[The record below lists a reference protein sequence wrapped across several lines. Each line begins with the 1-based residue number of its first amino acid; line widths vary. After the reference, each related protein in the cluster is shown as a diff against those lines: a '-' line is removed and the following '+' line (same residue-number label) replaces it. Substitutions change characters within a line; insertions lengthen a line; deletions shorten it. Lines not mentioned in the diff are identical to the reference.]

1 MMDCK
6 SMSTPMITNLRKLH
20 DSDTG
25 SDLVDPT
32 MYRQL
37 IGSLMYMIHT
47 RPDICYAVIAMSQ
60 FMTEPRQ
67 RHWVATKHIL
77 RYLRGTITY
86 GLRYTSSGGLFLH
99 GYADVDWAGSPV
111 DRKSTSRYC
120 FSLGSAMISWSSR
133 KQGSIAQSTT
143 EVEYIAASDA
153 SKEAVWLR
161 KLVSGLFGDKLE
173 TTVVHCDNQSCIKLT
188 ENPVFH
194 DRSKHIDMRYH
205 YIRDLVQRKTVKL
218 QYIATS
224 EQVADILTKPLTSRQ
239 FVQLR
244 GKLGVAENDS
254 LAEREC

>member
-1 MMDCK
+1 MMDWK
-6 SMSTPMITNLRKLH
+6 SMSTPMVTNLRKLH
-20 DSDTG
+20 DSDSG

-67 RHWVATKHIL
+67 RHRVATKHIL

-99 GYADVDWAGSPV
+99 GYAYADWAGSPV

-120 FSLGSAMISWSSR
+120 FSLGSAIISWSSR
-133 KQGSIAQSTT
+133 KHVSIAQSTT
-143 EVEYIAASDA
+143 EAKYIATSDA
-153 SKEAVWLR
+153 IKEAIWLR

-173 TTVVHCDNQSCIKLT
+173 MTVVHCDNQSCIKLT
-188 ENPVFH
+188 DNLIFH
-194 DRSKHIDMRYH
+194 DKSKHIDMKY
-205 YIRDLVQRKTVKL
+205 
-218 QYIATS
+218 QYI
-224 EQVADILTKPLTSRQ
+224 
-239 FVQLR
+239 
-244 GKLGVAENDS
+244 
-254 LAEREC
+254 